1 MHPTQRTTQQGP
13 VTVDRLDGPGAAP
26 LADAFGLVYAEA
38 FAEPPYGEG
47 PDDVATALRR
57 FRARTRNPAFRAAL
71 ARTADGEPVGMA
83 YGLPLA
89 PDTDWWDHLT
99 TPVPADVRHEDGHRT
114 FGLLELAVRAPWRG
128 RGVARRLHG
137 TLLDGV
143 GTERVLVD
151 VHRDAVAATAA
162 YRAWG
167 YRKVGESRS
176 REGGDVYV
184 VMVRELG

>member
-1 MHPTQRTTQQGP
+1 MHRTRHTTHEGP
-13 VTVDRLDGPGAAP
+13 VTVERLDGPGAAR
-26 LADAFGLVYAEA
+26 LEEAFSLVYAEA

-47 PDDVATALRR
+47 PDDVAAAFRR
-57 FRARTRNPAFRAAL
+57 FRTQARDPAFRAAL
-71 ARTADGEPVGMA
+71 ARTAGGEPVGMA
-83 YGLPLA
+83 YGRPLP

-99 TPVPADVRHEDGHRT
+99 TPVPPDVRREDGHRT

-128 RGVARRLHG
+128 RGVARALHE

-151 VHRDAVAATAA
+151 VHRDAEEATAA

-167 YRKVGESRS
+167 YRKVSEARS
-176 REGGDVYV
+176 QDSGDVYV